1 MIKGWD
7 KLTAWHSGIAIGFL
21 LILLYGS
28 EESIVG
34 EPNMFALPIFLVFVV
49 STVYCALQWHV
60 MKLFAKIEKK
70 HPKWK

>member
-7 KLTAWHSGIAIGFL
+7 KLTAWHSGIAIGFIM
-21 LILLYGS
+21 ILLW
-28 EESIVG
+28 G
-34 EPNMFALPIFLVFVV
+34 ETNMFTIPIAMVFTV
-49 STVYCALQWHV
+49 STIYCVMQWHL